1 MNKWD
6 FIKRIAEKA
15 GKTQTEVNEVI
26 TAMSEIIVEEVR
38 DNGEQ
43 IAIQG
48 LGTFRQKSAEARE
61 GVSPFNKEKIQIKAS
76 RNIQFRPSASVKAYV
91 EPEKKVEK
99 KK

>member
-6 FIKRIAEKA
+6 FIKRIAEKT

-48 LGTFRQKSAEARE
+48 LGTFRQKSAPARE
-61 GVSPFNKEKIQIKAS
+61 GFSPFNKEKIQIKAS
-76 RNIQFRPSASVKAYV
+76 RNIQFRPSASVKV
-91 EPEKKVEK
+91 FDEPKKAK
-99 KK
+99 KKK

>member
-6 FIKRIAEKA
+6 FIKQIAQKT

-26 TAMSEIIVEEVR
+26 TAMSEVIINEVR

-48 LGTFRQKSAEARE
+48 LGTFRQKCAEARE

-76 RNIQFRPSASVKAYV
+76 RNIQFRPSASVKVFV
-91 EPEKKVEK
+91 ESEKKAK
-99 KK
+99 KKK